1 MTTIEYA
8 SALDPLLDTST
19 PPDWLVAVVPEPGQL
34 LADSDQQEEQLLGE
48 LLSGE
53 QPVATR
59 LGFVYYRGLAADQ
72 EKSIPSNQISVR
84 YDLETDHY
92 ELTSAGGE
100 TTVESVDAAAEWIDE
115 QFLAV
120 ETLVDTYLTVSEV
133 AADID
138 GLGPTGIHGL
148 VDTFETVDAI
158 RDADT
163 DLLSDVLYVSGEH
176 AVALQTVLDDTEA
189 IETGDPTS
197 VERELRSVDGP
208 LILDLQEGP
217 IAGEL
222 VPSGASVP
230 TYSTDGIEWISGDR
244 R

>member
-1 MTTIEYA
+1 MATIEYA
-8 SALDPLLDTST
+8 SALDPLLDMPT
-19 PPDWLVAVVPEPGQL
+19 PPEWLVAVIPQLGQR
-34 LADSDQQEEQLLGE
+34 LADSDQQEERLLGE

-59 LGFVYYRGLAADQ
+59 LGFLYCRGLAADQ
-72 EKSIPSNQISVR
+72 ERSIPSNQISVG
-84 YDLETDHY
+84 YDLETDQY

-100 TTVESVDAAAEWIDE
+100 TTVESVDVAAEWIDE

-138 GLGPTGIHGL
+138 GLGPAGIRGL
-148 VDTFETVDAI
+148 VDAFETVDAI

-163 DLLSDVLYVSGEH
+163 EVLSDVPYVSAEH
-176 AVALQTVLDDTEA
+176 AVALQTVLDDPEA
-189 IETGDPTS
+189 SETGDPMS
-197 VERELRSVDGP
+197 VKHELRSVDGP

-222 VPSGASVP
+222 VPSGASEP
-230 TYSTDGIEWISGDR
+230 TYITDGIEWISGDR

>member
-8 SALDPLLDTST
+8 SGLDPLLDTST
-19 PPDWLVAVVPEPGQL
+19 PPNWLVAVVPEPGQR
-34 LADSDQQEEQLLGE
+34 LADSDQQEERLLGE
-48 LLSGE
+48 FLSGE

-59 LGFVYYRGLAADQ
+59 LGFLYYRGLAADQ
-72 EKSIPSNQISVR
+72 EQSIPSNQISVR
-84 YDLETDHY
+84 YNLETDHY
-92 ELTSAGGE
+92 ELTSAGSE

-115 QFLAV
+115 QFLTV
-120 ETLVDTYLTVSEV
+120 ETLVDTYLSLSEV

-138 GLGPTGIHGL
+138 GLGPTGIRGL

-163 DLLSDVLYVSGEH
+163 DVLSDVPYVSAEH

-189 IETGDPTS
+189 SETGDRTS
-197 VERELRSVDGP
+197 VEHELRSVEGP

-222 VPSGASVP
+222 VPSGASEP
-230 TYSTDGIEWISGDR
+230 TYSADGVEWVSEDQR
-244 R
+244 